1 MGCLHADFVY
11 LVLQFKYIYNVTT
24 LMILRE
30 FCLNSAFG
38 VVILETDIILAQL
51 QEKQNKAKQGWC
63 CAVAG
68 EAVSKAGIP

>member
-1 MGCLHADFVY
+1 MS
-11 LVLQFKYIYNVTT
+11 
-24 LMILRE
+24 LRE